1 MLAGTAG
8 ADTMSG
14 LAGNDEYVVNHAGDV
29 VIEADGQ
36 GTDRALSSVG
46 YRLSWDQSIE
56 NLTLTGDR
64 NINGTGNSLNNVLEG
79 TTGNNV
85 LRGRG
90 GDDTLSGDLGNDVLV
105 GGLGRDVEIG
115 GAGAD
120 RFDFNA
126 FNESGTT
133 SATRDQ
139 IVGFEQDA
147 DTIDFSTIDANA
159 GAQGNQP
166 FTFIG
171 DVAFHGVAGELR
183 QQSVDA
189 NTIVS
194 GDINGDSVADFQIQL
209 NGAFTLTPS
218 DFIL

>member
-1 MLAGTAG
+1 
-8 ADTMSG
+8 MSG
-14 LAGNDEYVVNHAGDV
+14 LAGNDAYVVNHAGDV
-29 VIEADGQ
+29 VIEASGQ
-36 GTDRALSSVG
+36 GTDTVLTSMS

-56 NLTLTGDR
+56 NLTLTADG
-64 NINGTGNSLNNVLEG
+64 NIDGTGNSLNNVLEG

-90 GDDTLSGDLGNDVLV
+90 GDDTLSGHLGNDVLV
-105 GGLGRDVEIG
+105 GGIGRDVEIG
-115 GAGAD
+115 GEGAD

-126 FNESGTT
+126 PRESGTT

-139 IVGFEQDA
+139 IVGFEQGA
-147 DTIDFSTIDANA
+147 DVIDFSTIDANTA
-159 GAQGNQP
+159 ARGNQA

-171 DVAFHGVAGELR
+171 DVGFHGVAGELR

-194 GDINGDSVADFQIQL
+194 GDINGDSVADFQIEL
-209 NGAFTLTPS
+209 NGAFTLTPN

>member
-1 MLAGTAG
+1 ML
-8 ADTMSG
+8 
-14 LAGNDEYVVNHAGDV
+14 
-29 VIEADGQ
+29 Q
-36 GTDRALSSVG
+36 GTS
-46 YRLSWDQSIE
+46 
-56 NLTLTGDR
+56 
-64 NINGTGNSLNNVLEG
+64 
-79 TTGNNV
+79 GNNV
-85 LRGRG
+85 LRGSG
-90 GDDTLSGDLGNDVLV
+90 GNDTLSGDLGNDVLV
-105 GGLGRDVEIG
+105 GGFGRDIETG

-139 IVGFEQDA
+139 IVGFEQGI
-147 DTIDFSTIDANA
+147 DTIDFSTIDANTA
-159 GAQGNQP
+159 SWGNQA

-171 DVAFHGVAGELR
+171 DIAFHGVAGELR

-194 GDINGDSVADFQIQL
+194 GDINGDAVADFQIQL